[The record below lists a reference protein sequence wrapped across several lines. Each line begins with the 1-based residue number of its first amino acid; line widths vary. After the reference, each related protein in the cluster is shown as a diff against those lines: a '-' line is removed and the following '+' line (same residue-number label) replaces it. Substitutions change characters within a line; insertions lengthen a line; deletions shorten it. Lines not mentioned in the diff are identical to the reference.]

1 MRRIHKKMRTAVFC
15 TVLCAFLGGCGGKE
29 ELVILSSFFGEN
41 PGKRGAMMRR
51 IHKKMR
57 TAVFCTVLCAFLG
70 GCGGKEELVILSS
83 ANPVQQMQEAE
94 GEPAASKQSETAKG
108 EPAASKQP
116 DTGNGAGTADAES
129 TKDSIFVHVCGAVAM
144 PGVVELPEGKGEPAA
159 SKQPDTGN
167 GAGTADAESTKDSI
181 FVHVCGAVAMPGVVE
196 LPEGSRTDDALR
208 AAGGFLDNAARDYV
222 NLAARAEDGQMLYFP
237 TKEEAAELKEAQ
249 KILQQAETEEA
260 AGIVNINTADKEQL
274 CTLPGVGESRAADI
288 IAYREKSGG
297 FKRIEE
303 IMNVPGI
310 KEGAYEK
317 LKAKIRTE

>member
-1 MRRIHKKMRTAVFC
+1 
-15 TVLCAFLGGCGGKE
+15 
-29 ELVILSSFFGEN
+29 
-41 PGKRGAMMRR
+41 MRR

-94 GEPAASKQSETAKG
+94 GEPAASKQSETA
-108 EPAASKQP
+108 
-116 DTGNGAGTADAES
+116 
-129 TKDSIFVHVCGAVAM
+129 
-144 PGVVELPEGKGEPAA
+144 KGEPAA